1 MTQQADESTTI
12 VLHEWPV
19 LYWAAG
25 ASCLL
30 IPMAIGAYVVWDQWP
45 VNPAVV
51 LGPIAICAVPAPLLF
66 MARSVRT
73 EIDLV
78 RGTVVQERKG
88 WWGNRRETI
97 PASDVAEVTLERRHT
112 SRSSGLM
119 PVLKLK
125 SGETLDLARDLAMTA
140 ERPTALVAQVEA
152 ALAGASGGGG
162 TAREVKRSV
171 RYLPLLAYLAFLSTP
186 YWWAAFHTA
195 RPAAQPTTAEG
206 APLTG
211 VAALAHAA
219 RNGDRSAMIAVAEAY
234 RTGQGVP
241 RDPKRALAWLEEAS
255 SRYDVVAAHVALG
268 EAYRH
273 GRDVAIDLPA
283 AYLYYAR
290 AARWNHAGALKAKA
304 EIAPRLSPAELAQA
318 KRQLAHWR

>member
-12 VLHEWPV
+12 VLHEWPI

-30 IPMAIGAYVVWDQWP
+30 IPMAFGAYALWDQWP
-45 VNPAVV
+45 VNPTVV

-73 EIDLV
+73 EIDLA
-78 RGTVVQERKG
+78 RGTIVQERKG

-97 PASDVAEVTLERRHT
+97 PASDVVEVALERRHT

-119 PVLKLK
+119 PVLRLK
-125 SGETLDLARDLAMTA
+125 SGEALDLARDLAMTA
-140 ERPTALVAQVEA
+140 ERPTALAARVEA
-152 ALAGASGGGG
+152 ALAEASDAGGAP
-162 TAREVKRSV
+162 REVKRSV
-171 RYLPLLAYLAFLSTP
+171 RYVALLAYLAFLSTP

-195 RPAAQPTTAEG
+195 RSAAQPTAADG

-241 RDPKRALAWLEEAS
+241 RDPRQAIAWLEEAS
-255 SRYDVVAAHVALG
+255 SRYDVVAAHLALG
-268 EAYRH
+268 AAYRH

-283 AYLYYAR
+283 AYLYYGR
-290 AARWNHAGALKAKA
+290 AARWQHAGALKAQA
-304 EIAPRLSPAELAQA
+304 ELAPRLTPAQLAYA
-318 KRQLAHWR
+318 KRQLADWR

>member
-1 MTQQADESTTI
+1 MTQTDDESTTI

-25 ASCLL
+25 ASCVL
-30 IPMAIGAYVVWDQWP
+30 IPMAFGGYALWDQWP
-45 VNPAVV
+45 ANPTVV
-51 LGPIAICAVPAPLLF
+51 LAPIAVFVVPALFLF

-78 RGTVVQERKG
+78 RGTIVQERKG

-97 PASDVAEVTLERRHT
+97 PASDVVEVGLERRHT

-140 ERPTALVAQVEA
+140 ERPTALVERVEA
-152 ALAGASGGGG
+152 ALARVSAGGGG
-162 TAREVKRSV
+162 LRQVKRSV
-171 RYLPLLAYLAFLSTP
+171 HYLPLLAYLAFLSTP
-186 YWWAAFHTA
+186 YWWAAFHTS
-195 RPAAQPTTAEG
+195 RPAARPTAADG

-241 RDPKRALAWLEEAS
+241 RDPKQALAWLEEAS
-255 SRYDVVAAHVALG
+255 SRYDVVAAHLALG
-268 EAYRH
+268 DAYRH
-273 GRDVAIDLPA
+273 GRDVPVDLPA

-290 AARWNHAGALKAKA
+290 AARWQHAGALKAQA
-304 EIAPRLSPAELAQA
+304 ELAPRLTSAQLAHA